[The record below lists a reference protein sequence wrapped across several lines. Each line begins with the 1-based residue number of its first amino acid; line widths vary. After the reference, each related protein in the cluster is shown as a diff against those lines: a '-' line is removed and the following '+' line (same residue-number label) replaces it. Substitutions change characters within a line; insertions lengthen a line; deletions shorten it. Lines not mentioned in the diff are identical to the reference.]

1 MISIHTFNR
10 FFLSNHII
18 FNASHGMLIMF
29 NELKDY
35 KEMQEFVKNNKSV
48 VVSIRPKSGCE
59 ICELYAP
66 VFKRTLD
73 NAPKEMLN
81 KVKIV
86 ILPIDKEC
94 IDSLNV
100 CSPTVIFFKGGKEI
114 SRVIVETVPLEKFEN
129 VLSQNI
135 SRII

>member
-1 MISIHTFNR
+1 
-10 FFLSNHII
+10 
-18 FNASHGMLIMF
+18 MLIMF